1 MAANR
6 TRRSLLKELDVVV
19 QLEAVGT
26 LPLETCHTRA
36 FTYIAS
42 RPFTSPLPTPRSLSV
57 NLNTPAVSLDFL
69 LFIEISSV

>member
-42 RPFTSPLPTPRSLSV
+42 RPFTSPLPTSLSV

>member
-1 MAANR
+1 MKR

-42 RPFTSPLPTPRSLSV
+42 RPFTSPLPIPRSLSV
-57 NLNTPAVSLDFL
+57 NLKIPGVSLDFL
-69 LFIEISSV
+69 PFVEFSSI